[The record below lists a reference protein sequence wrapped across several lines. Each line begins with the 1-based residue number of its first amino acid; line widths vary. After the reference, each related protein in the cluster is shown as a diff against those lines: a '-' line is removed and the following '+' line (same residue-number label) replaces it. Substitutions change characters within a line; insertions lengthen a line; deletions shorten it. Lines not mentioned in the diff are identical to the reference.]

1 MRVANEGPLEVSC
14 EKNTCSCGP
23 DATYPKHI
31 FHRSLTREKALI
43 AAGQKEIADM
53 TEGLKEQLQ
62 QTATAMEKQGEIQG
76 DSHDEILADLAKI
89 REQVRRR
96 VGWMNVEKTN
106 SQIERIER

>member
-23 DATYPKHI
+23 DATYPKNI

-53 TEGLKEQLQ
+53 Q
-62 QTATAMEKQGEIQG
+62 QKYTLELIKYSM
-76 DSHDEILADLAKI
+76 SFL
-89 REQVRRR
+89 
-96 VGWMNVEKTN
+96 TN
-106 SQIERIER
+106 EFVIINENEPKYPK